1 MIAMSLSQAADAL
14 EGHRHGDD
22 DRFCGVSTDSR
33 TVAAGELFFA
43 LRGPH
48 FDGHDMLVEVAQAGA
63 AAAVVE
69 HTVTQPPCRITV
81 RNTRAGLGRLAS
93 MWRRQFNIPMIGVTG
108 SAGKTTVKEM
118 LGAIMRERGPTLVT
132 HGNLNNDIG
141 VPLTLF
147 GLGAEHKAAV
157 IEMGAS
163 RRGDIA
169 ALSAI
174 ARPTIGLITLC
185 APAHLEGFGDV
196 DTVARTKG
204 EIVAGL
210 DRDGVAVIN
219 NEDAFAPLW
228 RELAGSR
235 RIISFGDGGEVS
247 ARSVVSGGAE
257 TRFRLCC
264 AAGEIDVALACKGRH
279 NVLNA
284 MAAAAAALAADATL
298 EQISRGLAVVRP
310 LTGRLMP
317 RAGIGGARLYDDSYN
332 ANPASLSAALAVLGC
347 EDGAKWL
354 VFGDMGELGAQARVL
369 HERAGKVAAEA
380 GVERLFTIGGLAQY
394 AHAEFGRGATHY
406 DNQSDLI
413 EALKADLGPLSAADN
428 RTH

>member
-1 MIAMSLSQAADAL
+1 VIAMSLSQAADAL

-22 DRFCGVSTDSR
+22 DRFFGVSTDSR

-48 FDGHDMLVEVAQAGA
+48 FDGHDMLFEVAQAGA

-69 HTVTQPPCRITV
+69 HTVTQPPCQITV

-93 MWRRQFNIPMIGVTG
+93 IWRRQFNVPMIGVTG

-147 GLGAEHKAAV
+147 GLGSEHQAAV

-169 ALSAI
+169 VLSAI

-228 RELAGSR
+228 RELADSR

-247 ARSVVSGGAE
+247 ARSVVTADAQ
-257 TRFRLCC
+257 TRFRLCY

-298 EQISRGLAVVRP
+298 EQISHGLAAFRP

-317 RAGIGGARLYDDSYN
+317 RAGIGGARLYDDSY
-332 ANPASLSAALAVLGC
+332 
-347 EDGAKWL
+347 GARGPWL
-354 VFGDMGELGAQARVL
+354 
-369 HERAGKVAAEA
+369 
-380 GVERLFTIGGLAQY
+380 
-394 AHAEFGRGATHY
+394 
-406 DNQSDLI
+406 
-413 EALKADLGPLSAADN
+413 
-428 RTH
+428 